1 MGSEGNPLALVRL
14 FTLSKTAGR
23 VRDVAELE
31 VDEAEMDRDVEFE
44 VIELA
49 EDDEEPEV

>member
-1 MGSEGNPLALVRL
+1 MGSEGHPLALVRL